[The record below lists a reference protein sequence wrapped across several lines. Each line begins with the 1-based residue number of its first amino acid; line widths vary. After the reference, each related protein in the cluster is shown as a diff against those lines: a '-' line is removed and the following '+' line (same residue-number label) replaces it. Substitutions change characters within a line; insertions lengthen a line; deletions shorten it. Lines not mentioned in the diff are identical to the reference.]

1 MEGGLGMNKGN
12 SGFSDYK
19 GSGGRTNH
27 SEHNSGNSNLAKTI
41 SKDRLEHSNKGEYT
55 EHNRPKSGGHGQDS
69 IDYMERNDI
78 PYEITKEYNNGVRVG
93 NLPTST
99 NKFFQTGDNHTWF
112 PKTWTSEDIADAAN
126 YVLSTHKGARIPRT
140 SYSAVYKGV
149 RVTITFGE
157 GGTISTTFPSKDQGG
172 L

>member
-1 MEGGLGMNKGN
+1 MEGGPNMNKGS

-19 GSGGRTNH
+19 GSGGGSNH
-27 SEHNSGNSNLAKTI
+27 SEHNINSLPPNSI
-41 SKDRLEHSNKGEYT
+41 SKDRLDHSNKGEYT
-55 EHNRPKSGGHGQDS
+55 QGNRPKSGGHGQDS
-69 IDYMERNDI
+69 IDYMEKNNI

-99 NKFFQTGDNHTWF
+99 NRIFQTGDNHTWF
-112 PKTWTSEDIADAAN
+112 PKTWTTQDIADAAS
-126 YVLSTHKGARIPRT
+126 YVLSTYNGVRIPRT
-140 SYSAVYKGV
+140 SHSAVYKGV

-157 GGTISTTFPSKDQGG
+157 GGSISTTFPSKNQGG